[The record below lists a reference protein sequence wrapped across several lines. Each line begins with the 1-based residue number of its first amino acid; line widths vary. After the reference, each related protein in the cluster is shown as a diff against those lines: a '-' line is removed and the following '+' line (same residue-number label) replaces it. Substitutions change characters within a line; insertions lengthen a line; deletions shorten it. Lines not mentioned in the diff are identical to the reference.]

1 MRIDLD
7 RLGTFN
13 ELAHQGAERAAESLG
28 TLTGVAP
35 DVAATTVDLARQ
47 HDIVQELSVG
57 EYVGVTI
64 GFDGALAGEALIVFD
79 AEGARRLVRSLPGPT
94 PQGRE
99 AVRSRISEV
108 GNILVSGFTD
118 GWADHLGAA
127 IEITPPTFVAGSGRR
142 LIPADTDLE
151 DDDQVFAFSS
161 FLETMDATA
170 EAAVY
175 LFPEREGFRRVL
187 ADQLPDADA
196 PVPLDR
202 LRTFNRMAARGAERA
217 GENVTTMTGTE
228 TTVDVSRLRFLP
240 TERLPE
246 RTSDRP
252 RVGVTAELRGMPSGH
267 LLVLFDEESA
277 ATVAERLG
285 AGAVEDEFTA
295 MHRSAVEEV
304 GNIMISGFID
314 GWANVLDTTI
324 QHTPPEFVH
333 DSGSDVVRP
342 VAADLAARQD
352 YAFVFDSRVETT
364 DDAVTCTI
372 YTLPDEAELRRA
384 LDSLSV
390 GDSPEA
396 LAAEMDADPDDLF

>member
-28 TLTGVAP
+28 TLTGVSP
-35 DVAATTVDLARQ
+35 NVAATTVDLARQ
-47 HDIVQELSVG
+47 HDIVDELSVG
-57 EYVGVTI
+57 EHVGVTI

-79 AEGARRLVRSLPGPT
+79 AEGARRLVGNLPGPT
-94 PQGRE
+94 PEDRDAFE
-99 AVRSRISEV
+99 SRISEV
-108 GNILVSGFTD
+108 GNILITGFTD
-118 GWADHLGAA
+118 GWADHLGAG
-127 IEITPPTFVAGSGRR
+127 IEITPPTFVVGSGRR
-142 LIPADTDLE
+142 LIPDDTDLE
-151 DDDQVFAFSS
+151 GDDQVFAFSS
-161 FLETMDATA
+161 FLDTMDATV

-187 ADQLPDADA
+187 ADQLADADA
-196 PVPLDR
+196 PIPLDR
-202 LRTFNRMAARGAERA
+202 LRTFNRMAVRGAARA

-252 RVGVTAELRGMPSGH
+252 RVGVRAELNGMPSGH
-267 LLVLFDEESA
+267 LLVLFDEASA
-277 ATVAERLG
+277 AKVAERLG
-285 AGAVEDEFTA
+285 AGAVEDEFTS

-304 GNIMISGFID
+304 GNIMTSGFID

-333 DSGSDVVRP
+333 DSGSDIVRP
-342 VAADLAARQD
+342 VAADLADRQD
-352 YAFVFDSRVETT
+352 YAFVFDSKVETT
-364 DDAVTCTI
+364 DDAVACTI
-372 YTLPDEAELRRA
+372 YTLPDETELRRA

-390 GDSPEA
+390 DGSPEA